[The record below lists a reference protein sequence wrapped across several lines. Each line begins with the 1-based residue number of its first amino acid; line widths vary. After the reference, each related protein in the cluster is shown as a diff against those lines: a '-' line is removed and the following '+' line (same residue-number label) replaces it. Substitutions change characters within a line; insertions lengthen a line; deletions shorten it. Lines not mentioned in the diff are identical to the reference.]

1 MCAQFH
7 WNPETY
13 LEEIRAEVPRYDEL
27 QRAAVD
33 AIPFAPDRV
42 LELGMA
48 PARPPGSCSR
58 PTRTPG

>member
-13 LEEIRAEVPRYDEL
+13 LEEIRGEVPRYDEL
-27 QRAAVD
+27 QQAAIE

-42 LELGMA
+42 LELGI
-48 PARPPGSCSR
+48 GTGET
-58 PTRTPG
+58 TRVLLEAYPEA